1 MHVQNIKT
9 DMKKQKLERD
19 TGGRGEG
26 CKAGEKGVEKGGG
39 EEWGWRRGEGS
50 SGGGE
55 GGRGGVGVEKGEGR
69 SGVKWGGADG
79 EGREGEGRRRGRV
92 RKGSEGCR
100 MNGGAMVKLCGNG
113 KMT

>member
-26 CKAGEKGVEKGGG
+26 CKAGEKGGGRRGGG
-39 EEWGWRRGEGS
+39 EGR

-55 GGRGGVGVEKGEGR
+55 GGRGGVG
-69 SGVKWGGADG
+69 
-79 EGREGEGRRRGRV
+79 
-92 RKGSEGCR
+92 
-100 MNGGAMVKLCGNG
+100 
-113 KMT
+113 